1 MLSVLCNSSRPDWI
15 LLIESEIVR
24 DEDGMTTLLFLV
36 VGVSVLSV
44 LSVFVVGVSVLS
56 VLGVG
61 VPLLSV
67 LSVVEV
73 GVPLLSDV
81 SVLSSPLGVAVG
93 VTVGAEVRV
102 TFWNGDT
109 GSVVTAGSVLF
120 FS

>member
-36 VGVSVLSV
+36 VGVSV

>member
-36 VGVSVLSV
+36 VGVSVLS
-44 LSVFVVGVSVLS
+44 VVGVSVLS

-93 VTVGAEVRV
+93 VTVGAEVEV
-102 TFWNGDT
+102 IFWNGDT